1 LGEALAADQVQ
12 LEELAGL
19 YATGQVTARE
29 WMAARN
35 PIEGRIRDTQR
46 RLAHATE
53 TSALDGLLGN
63 VAALRGQWDTLGIDR
78 RHAIIRAILD
88 HAVIGPGTPGA
99 RTLDL
104 TRVQPQWRL

>member
-1 LGEALAADQVQ
+1 MPHKR
-12 LEELAGL
+12 
-19 YATGQVTARE
+19 TH
-29 WMAARN
+29 RN
-35 PIEGRIRDTQR
+35 SHSKSVHPG
-46 RLAHATE
+46 
-53 TSALDGLLGN
+53 
-63 VAALRGQWDTLGIDR
+63 LGIDR